1 MSFFNKQRLAQKNN
15 LALFK
20 RSVFSHASTV
30 KSSRLKGSCIHCYR
44 GQSLIELLIAMVVII
59 IGLSAASGIIF
70 SNIRVQE
77 ISSDRLVASNLARE
91 GIEYVK
97 EIRDSNWLAGTAFN
111 AGMFSGTD
119 YTAIPI
125 WTNGEYTG
133 LDFGPTVITSDTYTL
148 VKLSSNAATANAL
161 YAQGPA
167 YPGTATMFR
176 RLLLLQPICS
186 DATVVVEG
194 ASCGALTVIGI
205 RITSTVTWTKR
216 NITRQSQVID
226 EIYDWK

>member
-1 MSFFNKQRLAQKNN
+1 MN
-15 LALFK
+15 
-20 RSVFSHASTV
+20 FSKKFGSLR
-30 KSSRLKGSCIHCYR
+30 KSYAPQGLNIRYYQ
-44 GQSLIELLIAMVVII
+44 GQSLIELLVAMVVII
-59 IGLSAASGIIF
+59 IGLSAAAGIVF

-91 GIEYVK
+91 GVEYVK
-97 EIRDSNWLAGTAFN
+97 EIRDSNWLAGSAFN
-111 AGMFSGTD
+111 AGMYSGTD

-125 WTNGEYTG
+125 WTNGEFTG
-133 LDFGPTVITSDTYTL
+133 LDFGPTSISSDTYTL

-186 DATVVVEG
+186 DMTVVAEG
-194 ASCGALTVIGI
+194 ASCGALQVVGV

-216 NITRQSQVID
+216 GTTRQSQVID